1 MGWSATSKQAKRYDH
16 FSIPGASSQD
26 VLYMAFPEPATKEG
40 LDFLREQCD
49 ELRILQDHSIRPQ
62 AFEAY
67 EYPKE

>member
-1 MGWSATSKQAKRYDH
+1 
-16 FSIPGASSQD
+16 
-26 VLYMAFPEPATKEG
+26 MAFPEPATQEE

-49 ELRILQDHSIRPQ
+49 ELGIFQDHSMRPQ